1 MRTSLPSIAGLTAG
15 ALTLAQGKRRRAG
28 LFRNEPL
35 IERKLNVRIPV
46 ATTIAAVVA
55 LAAGGW
61 LVSKALRSRSSGMAK
76 TVEESIDLEVPVS
89 TAYNQWTQFE
99 EFPKFMASVESVR
112 QVDDTHLRWRALV
125 GGKMKEWDAEIT
137 EQIPDKRIA
146 WRSTGGVPNAG
157 VVTFHKIGENRTR
170 VMLQMDYTPDGLV
183 EKVGDTVGAVKL
195 TTKGNLKKF
204 KRLVEARGVETGAWR
219 GAVTQH

>member
-1 MRTSLPSIAGLTAG
+1 MPNNLTSLAGLTAG
-15 ALTLAQGKRRRAG
+15 ALALAQRRRRRAG
-28 LFRNEPL
+28 LFRNEPV
-35 IERKLNVRIPV
+35 IGRSVNARIPV
-46 ATTIAAVVA
+46 ATTLAIAAG

-61 LVSKALRSRSSGMAK
+61 LVAKALRSRRSGMAK
-76 TVEESIDLEVPVS
+76 TVAESIELEVPVS

-112 QVDDTHLRWRALV
+112 QVDDTHLHWRALV

-157 VVTFHKIGENRTR
+157 VVTFHKVGENRTR
-170 VMLQMDYTPDGLV
+170 VMLQMDYTPDGVV
-183 EKVGDTVGAVKL
+183 EKIGDTVGAVKL

-204 KRLVEARGVETGAWR
+204 KRLVEARGVESGAWR
-219 GAVTQH
+219 GEVTQH